1 MARTASALRGHI
13 LEAALGLFVIHGY
26 RGTSLHDIAS
36 EAGCSK
42 ASLLYHFASKD
53 AILTEL
59 LTPAGLALNQ
69 LDQDLAGLSGDQAVE
84 AAVTGYV
91 DLALRYR
98 REVKLLFSDLP
109 EMLNN
114 SALSGIPGLTERLL
128 AALAGHSEEPEAVV
142 GAWMVIGAVF
152 VTSASDVP
160 VPQEVLRTQ
169 MIRSALRALDHH
181 PG

>member
-1 MARTASALRGHI
+1 MARSASALRGHI
-13 LEAALGLFVIHGY
+13 LEAALALFVIHGY

-36 EAGCSK
+36 EVGCSK
-42 ASLLYHFASKD
+42 ASLLYHFTSKD

-59 LTPAGLALNQ
+59 LTPAGQGLTE
-69 LDQDLAGLSGDQAVE
+69 LDASLAGLTGDQAVE

-128 AALAGHSEEPEAVV
+128 ASLAGHSTEPEALV

-160 VPQEVLRTQ
+160 VPDEMLRDQ
-169 MIRSALRALDHH
+169 MIHSALRALDHH
-181 PG
+181 PR